1 MMKAIIY
8 QILMMSLG
16 LEMILCV
23 VPDAQV
29 LLLSLS
35 HKETESQKYE
45 VAPRSRISK
54 RTELG
59 IESVSL
65 CLRACEFN
73 YPTPPLS
80 DGFSA
85 L

>member
-59 IESVSL
+59 IESISL

>member
-1 MMKAIIY
+1 
-8 QILMMSLG
+8 MSLG

-29 LLLSLS
+29 LLLSLLK
-35 HKETESQKYE
+35 KETESQIDE
-45 VAPRSRISK
+45 VVPRSHISK

-65 CLRACEFN
+65 CLEHVNLITLLHHFQMAFQLFD
-73 YPTPPLS
+73 YVLDLS
-80 DGFSA
+80 